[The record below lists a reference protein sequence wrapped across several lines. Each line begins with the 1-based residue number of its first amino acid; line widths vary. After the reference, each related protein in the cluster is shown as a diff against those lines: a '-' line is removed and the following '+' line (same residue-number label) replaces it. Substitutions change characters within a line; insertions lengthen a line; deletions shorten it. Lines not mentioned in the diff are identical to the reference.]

1 MLEYTADAATKTAM
15 ARAHAARGQVLKT
28 GLKQAWTR
36 LFGKKP
42 VPALR
47 PKVSRW
53 A

>member
-1 MLEYTADAATKTAM
+1 MLEYSADAAVKSAM
-15 ARAHAARGQVLKT
+15 ARAHAERGQALKR
-28 GLKQAWTR
+28 AWTW
-36 LFGKKP
+36 LFGKRP

>member
-1 MLEYTADAATKTAM
+1 MLEYSADAAVKSAM
-15 ARAHAARGQVLKT
+15 ARAHAERGQALK
-28 GLKQAWTR
+28 LAWTW

-42 VPALR
+42 LPALR

>member
-1 MLEYTADAATKTAM
+1 MLEYSADAAVKSAM
-15 ARAHAARGQVLKT
+15 ARAHAERGRMLK
-28 GLKQAWTR
+28 LVWTR

-47 PKVSRW
+47 PRVSRW

>member
-1 MLEYTADAATKTAM
+1 MLEYSADAAVKSAM
-15 ARAHAARGQVLKT
+15 ARAHAERSQVLKM
-28 GLKQAWTR
+28 AWTW
-36 LFGKKP
+36 LLGKRP

>member
-1 MLEYTADAATKTAM
+1 MLEYSADAAVRSAM
-15 ARAHAARGQVLKT
+15 ARAHAERGQVLK
-28 GLKQAWTR
+28 LAWTW
-36 LFGKKP
+36 LFGKKL